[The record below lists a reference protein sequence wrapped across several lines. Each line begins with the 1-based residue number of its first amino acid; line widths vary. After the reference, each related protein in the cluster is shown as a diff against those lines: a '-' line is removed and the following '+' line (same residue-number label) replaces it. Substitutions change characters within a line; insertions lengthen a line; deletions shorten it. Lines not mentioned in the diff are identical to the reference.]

1 MPPQAVEAEVTD
13 DSPLALRAALLQ
25 ARFLLGGP
33 GARDG
38 ALAGLEELLKDPVAP
53 SNGTLLY
60 CAGACLHVAG
70 RSDEALTL
78 NHTGVTLENLGL
90 CVAVGLALDRA
101 DIAGDV
107 LARMQAQDD
116 DDTATQLATAW
127 VGAYVGGAR
136 AREALVIYEELGG
149 RWQWTPQLLNGAAA
163 ASLVM
168 HEWSDAEQYLQRA
181 LAANPKDADAL
192 ANMYVACQ
200 HLGKNSERALTA
212 LRSAAPEHPLLQKRG
227 ALEADFRRV
236 AAQYS

>member
-101 DIAGDV
+101 DFAGDV
-107 LARMQAQDD
+107 LTRMQAQDD

-127 VGAYVGGAR
+127 VGAYVGGGAGPR
-136 AREALVIYEELGG
+136 GPGDLRGAGGALAVD
-149 RWQWTPQLLNGAAA
+149 AAA
-163 ASLVM
+163 A
-168 HEWSDAEQYLQRA
+168 
-181 LAANPKDADAL
+181 
-192 ANMYVACQ
+192 
-200 HLGKNSERALTA
+200 
-212 LRSAAPEHPLLQKRG
+212 KRG
-227 ALEADFRRV
+227 RGRLARDA
-236 AAQYS
+236 